1 MKFRMLV
8 LMLPLAAID
17 AAPAVTGSCESL
29 TSLTLAN
36 AMITTAQAIPAGGFS
51 LPAGRGG
58 AAAPAA
64 DLPAFCRVMATLKPS
79 SDSDIKIEVW
89 LPAGGW
95 NGNFEANGNGGWTG
109 SINPATLA
117 EGLKRGYAA
126 AMSDLGHQGGSA
138 SFATGHP
145 EKLVD
150 FGYRAAHEMTVA
162 AKAIAESYYGRAP
175 KLSYWN
181 GCSAGGRSALME
193 AQRYPA
199 DFNGIVAGSPGLD
212 WTGRSIQSVWIAQ
225 AAHKD
230 DASYIPPAKYA
241 LIHNAVLA
249 ACDARDGVKD
259 GILED
264 PTRCKFDPKELE
276 CKEGDSAS
284 CLTAAQVETARKIYA
299 PPTNP
304 RTKQALFPGFEPGS
318 ELGWGTMAGPQLFG
332 IGGDL
337 FKYVVFQNPNWD
349 YKTFDFDND
358 AAATSKAENGVLNAM
373 NPNLKSFLD
382 RGGKMIQ
389 YHGWSDPQIAP
400 ESSVNY
406 YKSVLDTLGGSS
418 KVQANYRLFMVPGM
432 AHCGGGEGTSSFDML
447 SALEQW
453 MEKGKAPDQIAASR
467 MREGKVDR
475 TRPLCPYP
483 QIAQYKGSGSI
494 DDAANFSCKMP

>member
-1 MKFRMLV
+1 M
-8 LMLPLAAID
+8 
-17 AAPAVTGSCESL
+17 
-29 TSLTLAN
+29 
-36 AMITTAQAIPAGGFS
+36 
-51 LPAGRGG
+51 
-58 AAAPAA
+58 
-64 DLPAFCRVMATLKPS
+64 
-79 SDSDIKIEVW
+79 
-89 LPAGGW
+89 
-95 NGNFEANGNGGWTG
+95 
-109 SINPATLA
+109 
-117 EGLKRGYAA
+117 
-126 AMSDLGHQGGSA
+126 
-138 SFATGHP
+138 
-145 EKLVD
+145 
-150 FGYRAAHEMTVA
+150 
-162 AKAIAESYYGRAP
+162 
-175 KLSYWN
+175 
-181 GCSAGGRSALME
+181 
-193 AQRYPA
+193 
-199 DFNGIVAGSPGLD
+199 
-212 WTGRSIQSVWIAQ
+212 
-225 AAHKD
+225 
-230 DASYIPPAKYA
+230 
-241 LIHNAVLA
+241 IHNAVLE

-264 PTRCKFDPKELE
+264 PTRCKFDPKQLE

-304 RTKQALFPGFEPGS
+304 RTKQAIFPGFEPGS

-337 FKYVVFQNPNWD
+337 FKYVVFQNPEWD

-358 AAATSKAENGVLNAM
+358 LAATLKAENGLLNAM
-373 NPNLKSFLD
+373 NPNLKPFLD

-453 MEKGKAPDQIAASR
+453 VEKGKAPDQIAASR
-467 MREGKVDR
+467 VREGKVDR